1 MAHVLGRGSSVAIV
15 TRYGQ
20 DGLLIKSRWSARIS
34 APAETGRVAHPR
46 SGTVGTGYIYR
57 GLRRWDLELTNY
69 PHLVPRLI
77 KV

>member
-20 DGLLIKSRWSARIS
+20 DGLRIKFRWSARFS
-34 APAETGRVAHPR
+34 APAETGQGAHPP

-57 GLRRWDLELTNY
+57 G
-69 PHLVPRLI
+69 
-77 KV
+77 